1 MERLYIEFSAEAAQ
15 DDEVLRGVVL
25 DYSDT
30 GAQRDWGGRKQ
41 YFRVEAGGIELAES
55 VIVNLD
61 HDRERPVA
69 GTRSPYLEMSDGAER
84 MTMELRYPDTPLG
97 RLARDGVRT
106 GIFTGLS
113 AELDDPSTR
122 VEDGVTFVKKA
133 LLSGVALVGRPAF
146 GKSRFFDD
154 GAQRSSQ
161 PLCFAAPIGIAY
173 NFADVLTGLMRW
185 GTIGVISAAEKRAIL
200 FEEGSLAIPSYVA
213 FTLGNSYDGIVA
225 STENGNLEVERT
237 GDGIAWK
244 LTGIAA
250 TTPGRDL
257 RGLIRDQ
264 LIRGFTFGLQRQE
277 SEFSMVS
284 IDGVDYELETI
295 KRATLCEIRS
305 NSTMMGGSGD
315 VQAGGGARRR
325 RRRRRR

>member
-1 MERLYIEFSAEAAQ
+1 MERLYIEFSSEAAQ

-30 GAQRDWGGRKQ
+30 GVQRDDFGNEYR
-41 YFRVEAGGIELAES
+41 YRVKAGGIQLAPS
-55 VIVNLD
+55 VVLNLGHNRD
-61 HDRERPVA
+61 KAVA
-69 GTRSPYLEMSDGAER
+69 GSMSPYLDFHDAEQQ
-84 MTMELRYPDTPLG
+84 MALELRYPDTPLG
-97 RLARDGVRT
+97 REARDGVKT
-106 GIFTGLS
+106 GIFSGLS
-113 AELDDPSTR
+113 AELKNSSTR
-122 VEDGVTFVKKA
+122 VVDKMTHIESA
-133 LLSGVALVGRPAF
+133 LMDGVALVPSPAF

-154 GAQRSSQ
+154 GGQRSSQ

-173 NFADVLTGLMRW
+173 EFADVLTGLMRW

-325 RRRRRR
+325 RRRRR

>member
-30 GAQRDWGGRKQ
+30 GVQRDWSGNKQ
-41 YFRVEAGGIELAES
+41 YYRVQAGGIEMADS
-55 VIVNLD
+55 VLLNMH
-61 HDRERPVA
+61 HDRHQAVA
-69 GTRSPYLEMSDGAER
+69 GSLSPYLKFDNGKDKLSL
-84 MTMELRYPDTPLG
+84 ELRYPDTNFG
-97 RLARDGVRT
+97 RQAREGVKT

-113 AELDDPSTR
+113 AELEHVATR
-122 VEDGVTFVKKA
+122 IEGKVTHIQKA
-133 LLSGVALVGRPAF
+133 VLDGVALVGRPAF

-173 NFADVLTGLMRW
+173 DFADVLTGLMRW

-315 VQAGGGARRR
+315 VQAGRGIRRR